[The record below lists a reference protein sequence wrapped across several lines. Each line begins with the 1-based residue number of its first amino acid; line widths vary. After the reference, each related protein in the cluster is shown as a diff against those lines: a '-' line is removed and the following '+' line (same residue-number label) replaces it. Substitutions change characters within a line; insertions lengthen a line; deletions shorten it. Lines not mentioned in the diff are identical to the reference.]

1 MKEKTMRAGNW
12 MRFGLAGAAAALML
26 APLASGQTTGGPY
39 QYYTVAPCRLVDSRF
54 NQGATVLVGP
64 VIQNITTKTQCGV
77 PATAKAVALNV
88 TVVGASAGGF
98 VELWATG
105 TPIPGTSNLNFNAGE
120 PALANGAIVSLG
132 ASTPDLSVVCNGGV
146 TTHFI
151 IDIVGYFQ

>member
-1 MKEKTMRAGNW
+1 MRSRNGW
-12 MRFGLAGAAAALML
+12 VLAGATAALML
-26 APLASGQTTGGPY
+26 VSLAASAQTTGGPF
-39 QYYTVAPCRLVDSRF
+39 QYYTVTPCRLVDSRF

-64 VIQNITTKTQCGV
+64 TVQNITVKTWCGV

-88 TVVGASAGGF
+88 TVVGPSAMGF
-98 VELWATG
+98 LVLWPAG
-105 TPIPGTSNLNFNAGE
+105 TAYPGTSNLNFNAGE